1 MRKIKM
7 KLKSIIILLIICV
20 SCKKETQIDK
30 ATTLPFYKSEEF
42 TPEWIAESDEN
53 YNRIHTISQFEF
65 TNQNG
70 QKITN
75 NDFEDKIYIADFFF
89 TTCPSICPIL
99 AKNMGSI
106 QENYKDDKDIMLISH
121 SVMPWVDSV
130 EKIKEYATEKNAID
144 NKWHLVTGDRDKIY
158 NIARTSYFA
167 DEDFKK
173 NKDESEFIHTENF
186 VLVDKKGR
194 IRGVYNGTLA
204 LEVQRLKRHIEI
216 LKIEN

>member
-20 SCKKETQIDK
+20 SCKKETQIDM
-30 ATTLPFYKSEEF
+30 ATTLPFYNSEEF
-42 TPEWIAESDEN
+42 IPEWIAESDEN

-99 AKNMGSI
+99 AKKS
-106 QENYKDDKDIMLISH
+106 DKLLYLFFTANLI
-121 SVMPWVDSV
+121 
-130 EKIKEYATEKNAID
+130 NLLC
-144 NKWHLVTGDRDKIY
+144 NF
-158 NIARTSYFA
+158 SYMQY
-167 DEDFKK
+167 E
-173 NKDESEFIHTENF
+173 
-186 VLVDKKGR
+186 
-194 IRGVYNGTLA
+194 
-204 LEVQRLKRHIEI
+204 
-216 LKIEN
+216 

>member
-1 MRKIKM
+1 MSLATAPEYV
-7 KLKSIIILLIICV
+7 KLAVDLIELL
-20 SCKKETQIDK
+20 
-30 ATTLPFYKSEEF
+30 
-42 TPEWIAESDEN
+42 
-53 YNRIHTISQFEF
+53 
-65 TNQNG
+65 
-70 QKITN
+70 
-75 NDFEDKIYIADFFF
+75 
-89 TTCPSICPIL
+89 
-99 AKNMGSI
+99 
-106 QENYKDDKDIMLISH
+106 
-121 SVMPWVDSV
+121 
-130 EKIKEYATEKNAID
+130 EKNAID